1 MLALFLAIL
10 LADAPDPV
18 VDPVARMVKLIST
31 ERISTAHRQLT
42 ARPHIAGTAGGR
54 EHAQTLSK
62 LLIGYG
68 VKIQMQSYW
77 ALLSYP
83 RRMSLRLFRAPQ
95 KNLGIAL
102 ALNERSDSR
111 DPATGDAD
119 LLPGYIAYSA
129 SGRVR
134 GKAIDAG
141 DGLAADYD
149 VLEKAGVATEGTV
162 AVMRFGKASIGDQVA
177 LAVKHGVSGV
187 VFYREPAKVRA
198 WPLGP
203 GRASWFVER
212 GAAASLDFPL
222 QIPLATVSSQVV
234 EQIFASR
241 KKGALGSAGLN
252 LGVELEL
259 DIQMADSPRPIF
271 NIIATID
278 GSEKPEHAVML
289 SAHHDAWG
297 FGGADPGSAESALL
311 ELARVLGVMSKEG
324 WRPRHT
330 IQLAFFDGGEFGG
343 LGASEHEKE
352 FKQTADFPVPDQ
364 EAFFGA
370 YHSNYDTA
378 DYMTRWRDPAFRATR
393 SLTETLGRA
402 ALRLATADIPTRPA
416 VPAVPPPDSPARGEI
431 DYAEAKVAKAR
442 QAFAEGVIAK
452 VELDRATKALAEAQ
466 ERYERLREG
475 SGQLTPAIAA
485 DEVRKAENHA
495 RVMRLNVEVLKASFD
510 NGMVSRR
517 DMEQAEA
524 LAKDA
529 DDYLVLARTREQELT
544 HEWELI
550 RKVQEFEARGGRFD
564 DSVLERIS
572 LDYEKQFGHPLPVSA
587 MGMTH
592 THELMNFD
600 HTGRVDVAL
609 SPDSVEGKWLTEQ
622 LTLRDVPFL
631 VFRSAVPGKATG
643 AHIHLGLPSPRLH
656 K

>member
-1 MLALFLAIL
+1 MFALL
-10 LADAPDPV
+10 LTLLIAD
-18 VDPVARMVKLIST
+18 DPVAKLVKLIST
-31 ERISTAHRQLT
+31 ERIAAAHRQLT

-54 EHAQTLSK
+54 AHAEMLAK

-68 VKIQMQSYW
+68 VKTETHSYW

-102 ALNERSDSR
+102 ALNERSDVR
-111 DPATGDAD
+111 DAATADAD

-134 GKAIDAG
+134 GKAFDAG

-149 VLEKAGVATEGTV
+149 ALEKAGLATEGAV
-162 AVMRFGKASIGDQVA
+162 AVMRLGKASIADQVA

-203 GRASWFVER
+203 GRAAWFVER
-212 GAAASLDFPL
+212 GTAASVDFPL
-222 QIPLATVSSQVV
+222 QIPLATVSWQVV
-234 EQIFASR
+234 EQIFGTR
-241 KKGALGSAGLN
+241 KKAALD

-259 DIQMADSPRPIF
+259 DIRMNDSPRPIF
-271 NIIATID
+271 NVIATIPGGD
-278 GSEKPEHAVML
+278 HVVTLGT
-289 SAHHDAWG
+289 HHDAWG
-297 FGGADPGSAESALL
+297 FGGADPGSAESAML
-311 ELARVLGVMSKEG
+311 ELARVLGAMSKDG

-330 IQLAFFDGGEFGG
+330 IQLAFWDGGEFGG

-352 FKQTADFPVPDQ
+352 FKQTSDFPAPDQ

-378 DYMTRWRDPAFRATR
+378 DYLTRWRDPGFRATR
-393 SLTETLGRA
+393 SLAETLGRA
-402 ALRLATADIPTRPA
+402 ALRLAAEDVPTRPTTPA
-416 VPAVPPPDSPARGEI
+416 VPPSPPPDSPARGEI
-431 DYAEAKVAKAR
+431 DYAEGKVAKAR
-442 QAFAEGVIAK
+442 EAFAAGVIVK
-452 VELDRATKALAEAQ
+452 SDLDRATKALAEAQ
-466 ERYERLREG
+466 ERYERLRQG

-495 RVMRLNVEVLKASFD
+495 RVMRLNLEVLKATNDS
-510 NGMVSRR
+510 GMVSRH

-529 DDYLVLARTREQELT
+529 DEYLELARVREDELT

-550 RKVQEFEARGGRFD
+550 RKVKEFEARGGRFD
-564 DSVLERIS
+564 DSVLERVS

-609 SPDSVEGKWLTEQ
+609 NPDSVEGKWLVEQ
-622 LTLRDVPFL
+622 LTLRDIPFL
-631 VFRSAVPGKATG
+631 VFRGAVVGKATG